1 MWSAPSDD
9 SQPCGVRIA
18 PPRSSEARRSHR
30 SAGLENSQRS
40 SSLHSTFSRQAWPT
54 REARAAETVAWSH
67 GGLAPELP
75 ESPPKTAITLS
86 TEDSITSVAVCAC
99 RALGTAPTVSNSDCA
114 AHRPLVRRT
123 NRMCNNKRRAANPA
137 VLGGLVEHQPFRHF
151 TSLQPAKHQHLVR
164 SQRALSCSRRVPE
177 DESTRGGHV
186 EQLAPAAA
194 HAAVAAHAR
203 LGREVVEPSRRASTT
218 RDSARVLQRVRH
230 RAAAAGD
237 TAGGAGYALVL
248 CGRADSAGAA
258 WTSDGACVSGVA
270 QADTRQGLRG
280 CTRRLQWQHL

>member
-1 MWSAPSDD
+1 M
-9 SQPCGVRIA
+9 
-18 PPRSSEARRSHR
+18 
-30 SAGLENSQRS
+30 
-40 SSLHSTFSRQAWPT
+40 
-54 REARAAETVAWSH
+54 
-67 GGLAPELP
+67 
-75 ESPPKTAITLS
+75 
-86 TEDSITSVAVCAC
+86 
-99 RALGTAPTVSNSDCA
+99 
-114 AHRPLVRRT
+114 RRT
-123 NRMCNNKRRAANPA
+123 TTCATTSDVWSNPA
-137 VLGGLVEHQPFRHF
+137 VVGGLVEHQPFRHF
-151 TSLQPAKHQHLVR
+151 PSLQPAKHQHLIR

-248 CGRADSAGAA
+248 CGRADSTGAA
-258 WTSDGACVSGVA
+258 WASDGAGVSGVA
-270 QADTRQGLRG
+270 QADTRQGLGG